1 VLIFFKTLAY
11 FYKVAIKFFS
21 KIKKIIGEI
30 IMAKHQFQTEV
41 GQLLHLMTHS
51 LYSNKEIFI
60 RELVSNSSDAIDKLN
75 YLRLTDE
82 NLKDAYADWKG
93 EVNITFDEADK
104 SLTII
109 DNGVGMN
116 DEDLIASIGTIAK
129 SGTKSFVEALTGDAK
144 KDSNLIGQFGVGFYS
159 VFMVASRVDVISKK
173 AGEEVAYK
181 WSSDGTG
188 EFDLAPCTKES
199 SGTVI
204 YIKLKDEEA
213 SEFADKHRIKNI
225 VGKYSN
231 HIAYPIFLNYKEE
244 VTETLSE
251 EDKKAGKEAAKSIE
265 DKREKINEATALW
278 MQAKA
283 KLKADEYNDFY
294 KSISHDSTDPMLTIH
309 TKVEGVNEYTT
320 LFYIPKTAPMDMYRA
335 DFQPGVKL
343 YVKRVFIT
351 DSEKELLPTYLRFV
365 RGIIDSEDLP
375 LNVSREILQE
385 NRVLA
390 NIKQSSVK
398 KILSEIKKLA
408 KDEEKYAEFIAQY
421 IRPLKEGVYQDHM
434 NKEAILDLL
443 RYKSSTIE
451 KMTSLEAY
459 KERAD
464 SEQKAIYYIV
474 GENEKILRS
483 SPLLESYN
491 KNNIEVLIL
500 DDKEIDE
507 IITPTMGAYKEW
519 EFKDIT
525 ACEPPKVEQTEEA
538 KKEVEE
544 KFESILAKIKD
555 KLGDAVKE
563 VKITNRLS
571 ESPSCVVK
579 DVADGQ
585 MAQMMQMMRAMGQEM
600 PESAP
605 ILEINPEHEIVKK
618 LNGCPD
624 DSTIED
630 VSWILLDQ
638 AKLSEGMEI
647 TDTVAFAKRLS
658 RITAKAL

>member
-1 VLIFFKTLAY
+1 
-11 FYKVAIKFFS
+11 
-21 KIKKIIGEI
+21 
-30 IMAKHQFQTEV
+30 MAKHQFQTEV

-82 NLKDAYADWKG
+82 NLKDAFADWKG
-93 EVNITFDEADK
+93 EVNISFDEADK
-104 SLTII
+104 SLTIV
-109 DNGVGMN
+109 DNGIGMN
-116 DEDLIASIGTIAK
+116 EADLIASIGTIAK

-159 VFMVASRVDVISKK
+159 VFMVANKVDVITKK
-173 AGEEVAYK
+173 AGEETAYK
-181 WSSDGTG
+181 WSSDGSG

-199 SGTVI
+199 NGTVI
-204 YIKLKDEEA
+204 YIKLKDEEV
-213 SEFADKHRIKNI
+213 SEFASKHRIQNI

-231 HIAYPIFLNYKEE
+231 HIAYPIFLNYNEE

-251 EDKKAGKEAAKSIE
+251 EDKKAGKVPAKTTE
-265 DKREKINEATALW
+265 RKHEKINEATALW
-278 MQAKA
+278 MQPKA
-283 KLKADEYNDFY
+283 KLKEDDYNQFY
-294 KSISHDSTDPMLTIH
+294 KSISHDSSEPMLTIH
-309 TKVEGVNEYTT
+309 TKTEGVNEYTT

-335 DFQPGVKL
+335 DFQSGVKL

-351 DSEKELLPTYLRFV
+351 DDEKELLPTYLRFV

-385 NRVLA
+385 NRILA
-390 NIKQSSVK
+390 NIKQGSVK
-398 KILSEIKKLA
+398 KILAEIKKLS
-408 KDEEKYAEFIAQY
+408 KDEEKYAEFVAQY

-434 NKEAILDLL
+434 NKELILDLL
-443 RYKSSTIE
+443 RYKSTKAE
-451 KMTSLEAY
+451 AGKLTSLEAY

-507 IITPTMGAYKEW
+507 IITPTMGAYKDW

-525 ACEPPKVEQTEEA
+525 ACEPPKVEQSEEE
-538 KKEVEE
+538 KKEVET
-544 KFESILAKIKD
+544 KFEQITKKIKD
-555 KLGDAVKE
+555 KLGDAVKD
-563 VKITNRLS
+563 VRVTNRLS
-571 ESPSCVVK
+571 ESPSCVTK
-579 DVADGQ
+579 DAADAQ
-585 MAQMMQMMRAMGQEM
+585 MAAMAHMFRAMGQAM

-624 DSTIED
+624 ESTIED